1 MVVVLQT
8 DTPALFEELSNL
20 HELVGEWAQF
30 GQVDL
35 SAWQADDVLTAIAT
49 NPDVREKFVAMLE
62 LRLGG
67 AVQ

>member
-1 MVVVLQT
+1 MSGL
-8 DTPALFEELSNL
+8 EESSNL
-20 HELVGEWAQF
+20 HELISEWAQF

-35 SAWQADDVLTAIAT
+35 SAWHADDVLTAIAT
-49 NPDVREKFVAMLE
+49 NPDVKEKFVAMLE

>member
-1 MVVVLQT
+1 MSSL
-8 DTPALFEELSNL
+8 EELSNL

-35 SAWQADDVLTAIAT
+35 SAWQADDVLAVIAM
-49 NPDVREKFVAMLE
+49 NPDISDKFVAMLE